1 MPHFDYLQILAPQ
14 QWLFENSSLCNEI
27 LVISI
32 LYLWNGQKNIRS
44 AISQKEGIRSKQQSM
59 RYI

>member
-1 MPHFDYLQILAPQ
+1 MPHFDYLQKLTPQ

-32 LYLWNGQKNIRS
+32 LYLWNGQKNIRC
-44 AISQKEGIRSKQQSM
+44 ATSQKEGIRSKQQSM